1 MGKEVPDELIV
12 NCFGTETCSLQT
24 IRELIIKN
32 FGDLNINDVIKELD
46 LKKPIYFQTSVYGHF
61 GNDKFP

>member
-1 MGKEVPDELIV
+1 M
-12 NCFGTETCSLQT
+12 NCFGTEKCSLQE

-46 LKKPIYFQTSVYGHF
+46 LKKPIYLQTSVYGHF
-61 GNDKFP
+61 GNNKFP